1 MATGRPSEAVDV
13 LAHLRSD
20 RDLAGFAAFNLGIA
34 LMQAGRQQEAIAQ
47 LEKAGRLP
55 DGEPASLAIRDK
67 SNLTVGA
74 ILFEAGDYERARQAL
89 DRVRLDGPFSNQA
102 LLRAGWSEVSA
113 QQYERA
119 LVPLNILVGR
129 EPTDVAVQEA
139 MLVAPYA
146 YASLNLH
153 GRAAI
158 AYGRALELFT
168 LQIEKVDASI
178 DSIREGRFLNALIRE
193 ESREDEGWVIRLRN
207 LPDAPETYYL
217 MELMASHDFQT
228 ALQNYLDLGE
238 LRAKLGDWSVG
249 LDAFAEIVRVRRQ
262 NYEPLLVDI
271 DAQFR
276 ELDTRIRV
284 RLEQRKRLSK
294 TLQTMLTSPRP
305 EYLATAEERSA
316 LEHLTFIGSQVPGD
330 SPESSALRR
339 RMDRLRGTFKWKL
352 ETEYHERLT
361 AAHMHLHESIA
372 DVEALNRQ
380 YDAFIRAR
388 QAAEHSYLGY
398 DDQIE
403 SLRERVG
410 SAFERVELLIDRQG
424 QTIESVALKQL
435 EARRERLVTQQN
447 QARYG
452 VAESYDRAARGP
464 SDAEER

>member
-1 MATGRPSEAVDV
+1 LDDALNALARIQGTTPVEIEDDIEFLRANIYMATGRPSEAVDV

-55 DGEPASLAIRDK
+55 DGEPASLAIRNK

-217 MELMASHDFQT
+217 MELMASLDFQT
-228 ALQNYLDLGE
+228 ALQKYLDVGE
-238 LRAKLGDWSVG
+238 LRAALGEWSG
-249 LDAFAEIVRVRRQ
+249 
-262 NYEPLLVDI
+262 
-271 DAQFR
+271 
-276 ELDTRIRV
+276 
-284 RLEQRKRLSK
+284 
-294 TLQTMLTSPRP
+294 
-305 EYLATAEERSA
+305 
-316 LEHLTFIGSQVPGD
+316 G
-330 SPESSALRR
+330 
-339 RMDRLRGTFKWKL
+339 
-352 ETEYHERLT
+352 
-361 AAHMHLHESIA
+361 
-372 DVEALNRQ
+372 VEAFEEIGRGRGQ
-380 YDAFIRAR
+380 
-388 QAAEHSYLGY
+388 SG
-398 DDQIE
+398 
-403 SLRERVG
+403 ERWG
-410 SAFERVELLIDRQG
+410 G
-424 QTIESVALKQL
+424 
-435 EARRERLVTQQN
+435 
-447 QARYG
+447 G
-452 VAESYDRAARGP
+452 
-464 SDAEER
+464 